1 LSGVDAAFLLGT
13 QALLALALHSVYK
26 TASRE
31 AEFVRNDS
39 SQTLNPPKVILER
52 FRTMVEQRDI
62 AITVLLISILAAVSW
77 IVGVVTLGDQLV
89 SSWGLL
95 SLGLIYGLVLF
106 LAIETLYLLS
116 SKWLAP
122 SMRNNRL
129 FVRAIDSVALTGSL
143 LVALAATLGT
153 ITTVGCSTVLS
164 QLPCQFWDSLSFLSA
179 AILLIVFFVSGLGTM
194 GLVDTIT
201 ESVSSRVPSGRMRH
215 ALYLVLLFGSMAGL
229 ITLLP
234 YNPVFGPATAFGE
247 LGAELAILI
256 GISYLSYLLV
266 RKRESQQSSS
276 LVYVILMLGLSGL
289 FLAYI
294 FRNTAP
300 PPDFSQPNPFPPPSL
315 EQLVLA
321 LTLFSVA
328 YLTLLLALPRA
339 LEHKLGI
346 KQSKLVAT
354 VTFLMLFAVVANYQ
368 LAHLAGFGLG
378 ALFFQEEGA
387 VYPGVWVGALV
398 LTVRKIK
405 QSHERGRLRKDSIVP
420 FCTNCGKRLDANSK
434 FCWACGS
441 PVPPP
446 QPERVLFVG
455 DATQIASIKERH
467 STKRKIGSLI
477 AGGPM
482 GYLAFGMD
490 FPLKRVL
497 EGQVAVTSRA
507 VYFGGNFYPFKRL
520 VQIKPG
526 HYSNSVVLSVKRFPE
541 GSLQKTHVG
550 TMDAPVDEVELK
562 SSNVKALTHSIE
574 QAAAVDV

>member
-1 LSGVDAAFLLGT
+1 
-13 QALLALALHSVYK
+13 
-26 TASRE
+26 
-31 AEFVRNDS
+31 
-39 SQTLNPPKVILER
+39 
-52 FRTMVEQRDI
+52 M
-62 AITVLLISILAAVSW
+62 
-77 IVGVVTLGDQLV
+77 
-89 SSWGLL
+89 
-95 SLGLIYGLVLF
+95 
-106 LAIETLYLLS
+106 
-116 SKWLAP
+116 
-122 SMRNNRL
+122 
-129 FVRAIDSVALTGSL
+129 
-143 LVALAATLGT
+143 
-153 ITTVGCSTVLS
+153 
-164 QLPCQFWDSLSFLSA
+164 
-179 AILLIVFFVSGLGTM
+179 
-194 GLVDTIT
+194 
-201 ESVSSRVPSGRMRH
+201 
-215 ALYLVLLFGSMAGL
+215 
-229 ITLLP
+229 
-234 YNPVFGPATAFGE
+234 
-247 LGAELAILI
+247 
-256 GISYLSYLLV
+256 
-266 RKRESQQSSS
+266 
-276 LVYVILMLGLSGL
+276 
-289 FLAYI
+289 
-294 FRNTAP
+294 
-300 PPDFSQPNPFPPPSL
+300 
-315 EQLVLA
+315 
-321 LTLFSVA
+321 FSVA

-405 QSHERGRLRKDSIVP
+405 QSHERGKLRKDSIVP
-420 FCTNCGKRLDANSK
+420 FCNNCGKRLDANSK

-490 FPLKRVL
+490 FPLKRVS

-507 VYFGGNFYPFKRL
+507 VYFGGNFYPLKGL